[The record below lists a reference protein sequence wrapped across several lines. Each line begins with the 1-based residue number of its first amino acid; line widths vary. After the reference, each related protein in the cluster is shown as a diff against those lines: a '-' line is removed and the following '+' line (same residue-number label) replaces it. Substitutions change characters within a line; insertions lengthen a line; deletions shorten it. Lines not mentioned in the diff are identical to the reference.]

1 MRSTI
6 ATLMSLHVTR
16 VQLPWQGS
24 PVPSHCSPPNR
35 VNKFSTKSASSFGVD
50 GGGGEGGGAAG
61 GNGGGGG
68 GGSGGGAEHVETE
81 PDTPV
86 RLIANVQTD
95 EPLRTYKLGPTLP
108 VLLWTWQ
115 LARRALPE

>member
-24 PVPSHCSPPNR
+24 PVPSHCSALNS
-35 VNKFSTKSASSFGVD
+35 VNKSWTKSASSFGVD

-61 GNGGGGG
+61 GDGGGGG

-86 RLIANVQTD
+86 RLIAKVQTD
-95 EPLRTYKLGPTLP
+95 EPTRTYMLDPLLAA
-108 VLLWTWQ
+108 VLL
-115 LARRALPE
+115 

>member
-1 MRSTI
+1 M
-6 ATLMSLHVTR
+6 
-16 VQLPWQGS
+16 
-24 PVPSHCSPPNR
+24 
-35 VNKFSTKSASSFGVD
+35 D

-61 GNGGGGG
+61 GDGGGGG

-95 EPLRTYKLGPTLP
+95 EPPRTYMLDPWLAM
-108 VLLWTWQ
+108 LLWIWQ
-115 LARRALPE
+115 LARRAVPELT